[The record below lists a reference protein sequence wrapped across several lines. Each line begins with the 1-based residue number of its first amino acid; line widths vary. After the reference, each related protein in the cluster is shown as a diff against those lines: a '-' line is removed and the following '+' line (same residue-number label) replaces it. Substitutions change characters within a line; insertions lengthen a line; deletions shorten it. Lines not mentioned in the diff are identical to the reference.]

1 MCTSNVKWP
10 GGGKY
15 ISQCLVHYWCARRKK
30 KKVSFLS
37 IGNARKWLKRNS
49 HTRGLLPSRQ
59 VTGKH
64 LPFPPPTPLPWFFF
78 LPSTTL
84 LSTSPIH
91 SLPFSMP
98 LFPSPSLLCLLKHKC
113 FKFRFQNEWRVTS
126 KVTVNEWLL
135 PVMVS
140 RHTTYHATARMH
152 THTHTQWE
160 ASQLDI
166 AVGWKQKRVSFLG
179 NWDSWSTWQL
189 RVPFCHGGV
198 GAH

>member
-1 MCTSNVKWP
+1 M
-10 GGGKY
+10 
-15 ISQCLVHYWCARRKK
+15 
-30 KKVSFLS
+30 SFLS

-152 THTHTQWE
+152 THTH
-160 ASQLDI
+160 
-166 AVGWKQKRVSFLG
+166 AVRSIPVRYSSGVKTEKGKFSG
-179 NWDSWSTWQL
+179 QL
-189 RVPFCHGGV
+189 RLLEHLAVKSTILPRGRWCSLICRKSHGKDAFSDV
-198 GAH
+198 GITL

>member
-30 KKVSFLS
+30 KKWASSPLAMQ
-37 IGNARKWLKRNS
+37 GNDW
-49 HTRGLLPSRQ
+49 RGILTPEGCYHLVKSLGNIFPS
-59 VTGKH
+59 
-64 LPFPPPTPLPWFFF
+64 LPPPPCLDFF

>member
-1 MCTSNVKWP
+1 MCK
-10 GGGKY
+10 KKK
-15 ISQCLVHYWCARRKK
+15 KK

-64 LPFPPPTPLPWFFF
+64 LPSLPSPLCLDFFF
-78 LPSTTL
+78 PSTTL

-113 FKFRFQNEWRVTS
+113 LKFRFQNEWHVTS
-126 KVTVNEWLL
+126 EVTVNEWLL

-140 RHTTYHATARMH
+140 CHTTYHATVCTH
-152 THTHTQWE
+152 THTHTH
-160 ASQLDI
+160 
-166 AVGWKQKRVSFLG
+166 AVRSIPIRYCSGVKIKRVSFLG
-179 NWDSWSTWQL
+179 SWDPWSTWQL